1 VSRVL
6 NGLLGAV
13 LLVAGFLMVYLSM
26 YKLNVLPADDD
37 ARYGFSI
44 LMVPAVFTVL
54 FGIAKIREMI
64 HPLQAPEYYEE
75 LVARKMAKRKAATD
89 NGAAP
94 TPGE

>member
-13 LLVAGFLMVYLSM
+13 LLVAGFLLVYLSM
-26 YKLNVLPADDD
+26 YKLNVLPAGDD
-37 ARYGFSI
+37 ARYGFYI
-44 LMVPAVFTVL
+44 LMVPAVVIVL
-54 FGIAKIREMI
+54 FGVAKVREMI

-75 LVARKMAKRKAATD
+75 LFARKMAKRKAATD

-94 TPGE
+94 TPSE